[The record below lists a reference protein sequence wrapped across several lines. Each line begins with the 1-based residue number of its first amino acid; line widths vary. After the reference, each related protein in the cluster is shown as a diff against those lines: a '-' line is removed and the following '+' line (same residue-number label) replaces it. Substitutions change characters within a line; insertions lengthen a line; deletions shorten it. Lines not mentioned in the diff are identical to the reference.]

1 LFTSTAQAKEQH
13 MKLND
18 IFPSNYIKAA
28 DLQKREVSVV
38 IASAEVEPIGDER
51 KLVLKFQGRQKGMIC
66 NKTNANRI
74 AYAYGEDTDA
84 WVGKEIVLY
93 PDLVDFQ
100 GRTVEAIRVRTST
113 RPQAP
118 ELKSRSDMDDEIGF

>member
-1 LFTSTAQAKEQH
+1 MQLT
-13 MKLND
+13 D

-28 DLQKREVSVV
+28 DLKKREIPVV
-38 IASAEVEPIGDER
+38 IQSAEVEKIGDER
-51 KLVLKFQGRQKGMIC
+51 KLVLHFQGKDKGMIC

-74 AYAYGEDTDA
+74 AYLYGEETDG

-100 GRTVEAIRVRTST
+100 GKTVEAIRVRGPKNAKPPTG
-113 RPQAP
+113 
-118 ELKSRSDMDDEIGF
+118 SDAMDDEIPF